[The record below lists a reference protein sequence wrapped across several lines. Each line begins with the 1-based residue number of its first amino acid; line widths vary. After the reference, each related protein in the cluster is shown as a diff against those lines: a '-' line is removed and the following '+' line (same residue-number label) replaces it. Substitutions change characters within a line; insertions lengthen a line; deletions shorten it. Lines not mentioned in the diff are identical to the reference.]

1 MKKITFPHISCKKY
15 ENTLFYYLCYLS
27 VVSQLYLSI
36 VLAFSYRAKKDGGP
50 RTNEQITAS
59 EVRVISSTGKQ
70 LGIISIREALN
81 HAEDEGFDLVEVS
94 PDAKPPVCKI
104 IDYGKLKYR
113 EQKSKKEAKK
123 KQKTIEVKEI
133 KMRPGIDTH
142 DYKVKLKALNKFING
157 GNKVKVSMRF
167 RGREMEHQNLGFDLL
182 NKLTEE
188 VAGFAKVEVPPKG
201 EGKIIMMVLVPQ
213 LEK

>member
-1 MKKITFPHISCKKY
+1 MAI
-15 ENTLFYYLCYLS
+15 N
-27 VVSQLYLSI
+27 
-36 VLAFSYRAKKDGGP
+36 YRAKKDSGP

-104 IDYGKLKYR
+104 IDYGKLKYK
-113 EQKSKKEAKK
+113 EQKSKKEARK

-133 KMRPGIDTH
+133 KIRPGINKH
-142 DYKVKLKALNKFING
+142 DYDVKVKALSKFIGG

-167 RGREMEHQNLGFDLL
+167 RGREMEHQNIGMDLL
-182 NKLTEE
+182 KKLTEQVSE
-188 VAGFAKVEVPPKG
+188 YAKVEVPPKP
-201 EGKIIMMVLVPQ
+201 EGRQIMMVLVPQ
-213 LEK
+213 LSK

>member
-1 MKKITFPHISCKKY
+1 MAINFRS
-15 ENTLFYYLCYLS
+15 
-27 VVSQLYLSI
+27 
-36 VLAFSYRAKKDGGP
+36 KKDTGP
-50 RTNEQITAS
+50 RTNEKITAS

-94 PDAKPPVCKI
+94 PEASPPVCKI

-142 DYKVKLKALNKFING
+142 D
-157 GNKVKVSMRF
+157 
-167 RGREMEHQNLGFDLL
+167 
-182 NKLTEE
+182 
-188 VAGFAKVEVPPKG
+188 
-201 EGKIIMMVLVPQ
+201 
-213 LEK
+213 

>member
-1 MKKITFPHISCKKY
+1 MVFQYKP
-15 ENTLFYYLCYLS
+15 
-27 VVSQLYLSI
+27 
-36 VLAFSYRAKKDGGP
+36 KKDFGP
-50 RTNEQITAS
+50 RTNEKITAS
-59 EVRVISSTGKQ
+59 EVRVISSKGLQ

-81 HAEDEGFDLVEVS
+81 YAEDEGYDLVEVS

-104 IDYGKLKYR
+104 IDYGKLKYK

-142 DYKVKLKALNKFING
+142 DYLVKIKALNKFISE

-167 RGREMEHQNLGFDLL
+167 RGREMEHQNLGFNLL
-182 NKLTEE
+182 KKLTEE
-188 VAGFAKVEVPPKG
+188 VSGYAKVEVPPKS
-201 EGKIIMMVLVPQ
+201 EGKQIMIILVPQ
-213 LEK
+213 S

>member
-1 MKKITFPHISCKKY
+1 LAVNFRVKK
-15 ENTLFYYLCYLS
+15 NT
-27 VVSQLYLSI
+27 
-36 VLAFSYRAKKDGGP
+36 GP

-94 PDAKPPVCKI
+94 PDASPPVCKI
-104 IDYGKLKYR
+104 IDYGKLKYK

-133 KMRPGIDTH
+133 KIRPGIDTH
-142 DYKVKLKALNKFING
+142 DYNVKVRALSKFISG

-182 NKLTEE
+182 KKLTEE
-188 VAGFAKVEVPPKG
+188 VVEYAKVEVPPKS
-201 EGKIIMMVLVPQ
+201 EGKQIMMILVPQ
-213 LEK
+213 VAK

>member
-1 MKKITFPHISCKKY
+1 MVFQYKP
-15 ENTLFYYLCYLS
+15 
-27 VVSQLYLSI
+27 
-36 VLAFSYRAKKDGGP
+36 KKDFGP
-50 RTNEQITAS
+50 RTNEKITAS
-59 EVRVISSTGKQ
+59 EVRVISSKGLQ

-81 HAEDEGFDLVEVS
+81 YAEDEGYDLVEVS

-104 IDYGKLKYR
+104 IDYGKLKYK

-142 DYKVKLKALNKFING
+142 DYLVKIKALKKFISG

-167 RGREMEHQNLGFDLL
+167 RGREMEHQNLGLDLL
-182 NKLTEE
+182 KKLTEE
-188 VAGFAKVEVPPKG
+188 VSEYAKVEVPPKS
-201 EGKIIMMVLVPQ
+201 EGKQIMIILVPQ
-213 LEK
+213 MVK

>member
-1 MKKITFPHISCKKY
+1 M
-15 ENTLFYYLCYLS
+15 TLN
-27 VVSQLYLSI
+27 
-36 VLAFSYRAKKDGGP
+36 YRAKKDTSP
-50 RTNEQITAS
+50 RTNEQIIAS

-94 PDAKPPVCKI
+94 PDANPPVCKI
-104 IDYGKLKYR
+104 IDYGKLKYK

-133 KMRPGIDTH
+133 KLRPGINKH
-142 DYKVKLKALNKFING
+142 DYEVKIKALSKFIGG

-167 RGREMEHQNLGFDLL
+167 RGREMEHQNIGIDLL
-182 NKLTEE
+182 KKLTEQVSE
-188 VAGFAKVEVPPKG
+188 YAKVEAPPKL
-201 EGKIIMMVLVPQ
+201 EGRQIIMVLVPQ
-213 LEK
+213 LNK

>member
-1 MKKITFPHISCKKY
+1 MAL
-15 ENTLFYYLCYLS
+15 N
-27 VVSQLYLSI
+27 
-36 VLAFSYRAKKDGGP
+36 YRAKKDVGP

-59 EVRVISSTGKQ
+59 EVRVISSTGAQ

-81 HAEDEGFDLVEVS
+81 YAEDEGYDLVEVS

-104 IDYGKLKYR
+104 IDYGKLKYK

-142 DYKVKLKALNKFING
+142 DYQVKVKALKKFISG

-167 RGREMEHQNLGFDLL
+167 RGREMEHQNLGLDLL
-182 NKLTEE
+182 KKLTEE
-188 VAGFAKVEVPPKG
+188 VSEYAKVEVPPKS
-201 EGKIIMMVLVPQ
+201 EGKQIMLILVPQ
-213 LEK
+213 MVK

>member
-1 MKKITFPHISCKKY
+1 MRNPRVNHKIRSNEVQLITHEG
-15 ENTLFYYLCYLS
+15 ENIG
-27 VVSQLYLSI
+27 I
-36 VLAFSYRAKKDGGP
+36 VPIGEAINRA
-50 RTNEQITAS
+50 Q
-59 EVRVISSTGKQ
+59 EVG
-70 LGIISIREALN
+70 L
-81 HAEDEGFDLVEVS
+81 DLIEIAPNV
-94 PDAKPPVCKI
+94 KPPVCKI

-142 DYKVKLKALNKFING
+142 DYNVKIKALSKFIGG

-182 NKLTEE
+182 KKLTSEVEE
-188 VAGFAKVEVPPKG
+188 YAKVEVAPKF
-201 EGKIIMMVLVPQ
+201 EGRQIMMILVPQ
-213 LEK
+213 VAK

>member
-1 MKKITFPHISCKKY
+1 MAL
-15 ENTLFYYLCYLS
+15 N
-27 VVSQLYLSI
+27 
-36 VLAFSYRAKKDGGP
+36 YRAKKDVGP

-59 EVRVISSTGKQ
+59 EVRVISSTGAQ

-81 HAEDEGFDLVEVS
+81 YAEDEGYDLVEVS

-104 IDYGKLKYR
+104 IDYGKLKYK

-142 DYKVKLKALNKFING
+142 DYQVKVKALKKFISG

-167 RGREMEHQNLGFDLL
+167 RGREMEHQNLGLDLL
-182 NKLTEE
+182 KKLTEE
-188 VAGFAKVEVPPKG
+188 VSEYAKVEVPPKK
-201 EGKIIMMVLVPQ
+201 EGKQIMIILVPQ
-213 LEK
+213 MVK

>member
-1 MKKITFPHISCKKY
+1 MAL
-15 ENTLFYYLCYLS
+15 N
-27 VVSQLYLSI
+27 
-36 VLAFSYRAKKDGGP
+36 YRAKKDVGP

-59 EVRVISSTGKQ
+59 EVRVISSTGAQ

-81 HAEDEGFDLVEVS
+81 YAEDEGYDLVEVS

-104 IDYGKLKYR
+104 IDYGKLKYK

-133 KMRPGIDTH
+133 KMRPGIDKH
-142 DYKVKLKALNKFING
+142 DYQVKIKALSKFIGG

-167 RGREMEHQNLGFDLL
+167 RGREMEHQNRGFALL
-182 NKLTEE
+182 KKLTEE
-188 VAGFAKVEVPPKG
+188 VAEYAKVEVPPKG
-201 EGKIIMMVLVPQ
+201 EGKQIMMILVPQ
-213 LEK
+213 IDK

>member
-1 MKKITFPHISCKKY
+1 MAINF
-15 ENTLFYYLCYLS
+15 
-27 VVSQLYLSI
+27 
-36 VLAFSYRAKKDGGP
+36 RAKKSSGP

-94 PDAKPPVCKI
+94 PEASPPVCKI

-142 DYKVKLKALNKFING
+142 DYNVKVKALLKFIGG

-167 RGREMEHQNLGFDLL
+167 RGREMEHQHLGFDLL
-182 NKLTEE
+182 KKLTEQVVE
-188 VAGFAKVEVPPKG
+188 HAKVEVHPKS
-201 EGKIIMMVLVPQ
+201 EGRQIMMILVPQ
-213 LEK
+213 AAK

>member
-1 MKKITFPHISCKKY
+1 MAVNF
-15 ENTLFYYLCYLS
+15 
-27 VVSQLYLSI
+27 
-36 VLAFSYRAKKDGGP
+36 RAKKNTGP
-50 RTNEQITAS
+50 RTNEQITAN
-59 EVRVISSTGKQ
+59 EVRVISSSGKQ

-94 PDAKPPVCKI
+94 PDANPPVCKI

-142 DYKVKLKALNKFING
+142 DYKVKLKAL
-157 GNKVKVSMRF
+157 S
-167 RGREMEHQNLGFDLL
+167 NL
-182 NKLTEE
+182 
-188 VAGFAKVEVPPKG
+188 
-201 EGKIIMMVLVPQ
+201 
-213 LEK
+213 

>member
-1 MKKITFPHISCKKY
+1 MNLK
-15 ENTLFYYLCYLS
+15 NNN
-27 VVSQLYLSI
+27 
-36 VLAFSYRAKKDGGP
+36 GP
-50 RTNEQITAS
+50 RTNEKITAS
-59 EVRVISSTGKQ
+59 EVRVISSSGKQ

-104 IDYGKLKYR
+104 IDYGKLKYK

-133 KMRPGIDTH
+133 KIRPGINKH
-142 DYKVKLKALNKFING
+142 DYDVKMKALSKFIGG

-167 RGREMEHQNLGFDLL
+167 RGREMEHQSIGMDLL
-182 NKLTEE
+182 KKLTDQVSE
-188 VAGFAKVEVPPKG
+188 FAKVEVPPKP
-201 EGKIIMMVLVPQ
+201 EGRQIMMVLVPQ
-213 LEK
+213 LSK